1 MADTKS
7 PEQLRADRINK
18 LVADLEKVSEP
29 GIKAALEKQLEAEK
43 NAQCARAVQVFQE
56 LDRKLEGAVRN
67 LRDARNLAK
76 AAEKEVDALDEARDA
91 FVSGEHQGNVDVCR
105 ETLKK
110 AGINFNV

>member
-18 LVADLEKVSEP
+18 LIADLEKVSEP

-56 LDRKLEGAVRN
+56 LDRKLDGAVRN
-67 LRDARNLAK
+67 LREARNLAK
-76 AAEKEVDALDEARDA
+76 AAEKEVDALDEARA
-91 FVSGEHQGNVDVCR
+91 NFVSGDNQGDVDVLR
-105 ETLKK
+105 EGLKK